1 LQQIALIMGHILWL
15 LSRCL
20 QITRRPLPPQG
31 FPWLIK
37 DSEDRGGT
45 RQRGQKQRR
54 NEVRQKKKKEK
65 TEREKRGQ
73 KKKTEI
79 GEKRGREKAKRE
91 RERGVN
97 EAQEKAGGRRRKYRK
112 NRSSILRLPRPVLLF
127 AAISGSASTNST
139 STKPLQRSR
148 NTVDSR
154 EQKTE

>member
-1 LQQIALIMGHILWL
+1 MGHILWL

-37 DSEDRGGT
+37 ESEDRGGT
-45 RQRGQKQRR
+45 RQRGEKQRR

-79 GEKRGREKAKRE
+79 GEQRGREKKEKAKRE

-112 NRSSILRLPRPVLLF
+112 NRSSILRLPWPVLLF
-127 AAISGSASTNST
+127 AATSGSASTNST